1 MGEVLGFPSSDP
13 IDAMIGARLHRWRTE
28 RHVDLETLA
37 RAVALSPEEVR
48 RIEAGRQHL
57 SSIQMAAAT
66 SCLHLPLWALVSDV
80 PAY

>member
-1 MGEVLGFPSSDP
+1 MGEVLGFPSSNP

-57 SSIQMAAAT
+57 TSVQLAAAT

>member
-1 MGEVLGFPSSDP
+1 MGELLRFPTSHPTDVL
-13 IDAMIGARLHRWRTE
+13 IGARLHRWRTE

-37 RAVALSPEEVR
+37 RAVSMAPEDVR
-48 RIEAGRQHL
+48 RAEAGRQHL
-57 SSIQMAAAT
+57 NSTQLAAAT

>member
-1 MGEVLGFPSSDP
+1 MGEILGFPSSNPADVV
-13 IDAMIGARLHRWRTE
+13 IGARLHRWRTQ
-28 RHVDLETLA
+28 RQVDLETLA
-37 RAVALSPEEVR
+37 RAVAVTPEDIR

-57 SSIQMAAAT
+57 SSVQMAAVT

>member
-13 IDAMIGARLHRWRTE
+13 VDAMVGARLHRWRTQ
-28 RHVDLETLA
+28 RRIDLETLA
-37 RAVALSPEEVR
+37 RAVALTPEEVR

-57 SSIQMAAAT
+57 TAIQMAAAT

>member
-57 SSIQMAAAT
+57 TSVQLAAAT
-66 SCLHLPLWALVSDV
+66 SCLHLPLWALVSDT

>member
-57 SSIQMAAAT
+57 TAIQMAAAT
-66 SCLHLPLWALVSDV
+66 SCLHLPLWALVSDT

>member
-1 MGEVLGFPSSDP
+1 MGEILGFPSSNPVD
-13 IDAMIGARLHRWRTE
+13 IAIGARLHRWRTQ
-28 RHVDLETLA
+28 RKVDLETLA

-57 SSIQMAAAT
+57 NSVQMAAAT
-66 SCLHLPLWALVSDV
+66 SCLHLPIWALVSDV